1 MSETQ
6 SNPCRSEKVRSKY
19 HPPAGTFTHRAGDV
33 VKILM
38 KDAGNDAVLALRRL
52 VFYMNRAGKRLSNRE
67 ELEKAK
73 TRLEELEKSR
83 ESLTDNFQH

>member
-6 SNPCRSEKVRSKY
+6 NDPCRSEKVRSEY
-19 HPPAGTFTHRAGDV
+19 HPPTGTFTHQAGDV

-38 KDAGNDAVLALRRL
+38 KDAG
-52 VFYMNRAGKRLSNRE
+52 KRLSNRE
-67 ELEKAK
+67 ELKKAK